1 MSTRQRPR
9 SRSDD
14 DTSLDDEFSLVT
26 DDDIVAYMAEQELEE
41 EAEEKKKEGFWNL
54 QTASGMGLI
63 GLGALYSLQLIGL
76 FTLGSPIL
84 AQLAAVLPVLAAILI
99 MLTGFGVLSWS
110 PAARRRRKA
119 RERAARAR
127 RQRQARARKTMGRSR
142 EGDQAGRKAS
152 RAFEQAE
159 KALRSAG
166 RTAGR
171 TAGRAKDEA
180 FARRAKARRS
190 GYRRLA
196 KDRRNRKLTGVAAG
210 MANYFGLDPTIV
222 RIGWVVATIFS
233 QGTALIPYAVLSMI
247 LKNEEDLRDDDDPI
261 IRFRDD

>member
-9 SRSDD
+9 SRSDE
-14 DTSLDDEFSLVT
+14 SEPLDDEFSLVT

-41 EAEEKKKEGFWNL
+41 EAEAEAKEGFWNL

-63 GLGALYSLQLIGL
+63 GLGALYSLQQLGL
-76 FTLGSPIL
+76 LQFGSDILLQLVQVLPIF
-84 AQLAAVLPVLAAILI
+84 AAVLI

-119 RERAARAR
+119 RKRAARAR
-127 RQRQARARKTMGRSR
+127 REQQARARKTMGRSR
-142 EGDQAGRKAS
+142 RTGTDDAGRRAS

-159 KALRSAG
+159 KALR
-166 RTAGR
+166 TAGR
-171 TAGRAKDEA
+171 TAERATSEA
-180 FARRAKARRS
+180 FARRAKARRD
-190 GYRRLA
+190 GYRRLT

-233 QGTALIPYAVLSMI
+233 QGTALIPYFVLSMI
-247 LKNEEDLRDDDDPI
+247 LSNEEDIDDDDPV
-261 IRFRDD
+261 IRVTGD